1 MASFL
6 IGRFGQGIAVVV
18 LASILVFLAMR
29 LIPGDPAALL
39 AGQDATPADVEA
51 VRERLGLNDPLVEQY
66 FTWLGGV
73 VQGDFGDSFARGI
86 EVGRLMSSAALP
98 SAELAVAGYLF
109 ALILGVP
116 LGIFAGLRPGGGPDY
131 VATGFTMFTLG
142 IPNFVLGILL
152 IWVLGVVLDVFPITG
167 RVSITDEPLEALK
180 FLVMP
185 MIAVGA
191 GTAAVLA
198 RFVRASIIETLNQD
212 YVRTARAKGLRE
224 RAIVLRHAMRNA
236 LIPVI
241 TVAALQIGFLI
252 SGAVIVEVVFA
263 RPGFGSLIIAGVQS
277 RDYQLIQGMLV
288 VLVTV
293 FVVVNVLADVAYGLA
308 DPRIRVQ

>member
-1 MASFL
+1 MGSFL
-6 IGRFGQGIAVVV
+6 IRRFAQGLAVVV
-18 LASILVFLAMR
+18 LASMLVFLAMR

-51 VRERLGLNDPLVEQY
+51 LRERLGLNDPLVAQY
-66 FTWLGGV
+66 GSWLGGV
-73 VQGDFGDSFARGI
+73 LQGDFGESYSRRI
-86 EVGRLMSSAALP
+86 SVGRLIGAAALP
-98 SAELAVAGYLF
+98 SAELAVAGYFF
-109 ALILGVP
+109 ALVIGIP

-131 VATGFTMFTLG
+131 AATGFTMFTLG

-152 IWVLGVVLDVFPITG
+152 LWVLGVILDVLPITG
-167 RVSITDEPLEALK
+167 RVAIDEDPLEAIK
-180 FLVMP
+180 FLIMP

-198 RFVRASIIETLNQD
+198 RFVRASIIETLSQD
-212 YVRTARAKGLRE
+212 FVRTARAKGLQE
-224 RAIVLRHAMRNA
+224 RTVVLRHAMRNA

-263 RPGFGSLIIAGVQS
+263 RPGFGALIISGVQS

-293 FVVVNVLADVAYGLA
+293 FVVVNTLADMAYGLV

>member
-66 FTWLGGV
+66 FEWLGGV
-73 VQGDFGDSFARGI
+73 VQGDFGESFARGI
-86 EVGRLMSSAALP
+86 EVGRLMSAAALP

-109 ALILGVP
+109 ALVLGIP

-131 VATGFTMFTLG
+131 IATGFTMFTLG

-167 RVSITDEPLEALK
+167 RVAISEDPVEALK
-180 FLVMP
+180 FLAMP

-224 RAIVLRHAMRNA
+224 RAVVLRHAMRNA

-293 FVVVNVLADVAYGLA
+293 FVVVNVLADIAYGLA

>member
-1 MASFL
+1 VASFL
-6 IGRFGQGIAVVV
+6 INRFAQGFAVVV

-51 VRERLGLNDPLVEQY
+51 VRERLGLNDSLVVQY
-66 FTWLGGV
+66 GNWLGGV
-73 VQGDFGDSFARGI
+73 LQGNFGESFSRGI
-86 EVGRLMSSAALP
+86 GVNRLMSSAALP
-98 SAELAVAGYLF
+98 SAELAVAGYFF
-109 ALILGVP
+109 ALVVGLP
-116 LGIFAGLRPGGGPDY
+116 LGIFAGLKPGGGPDY
-131 VATGFTMFTLG
+131 LATGFTMFTLG
-142 IPNFVLGILL
+142 IPNFVLGIIL

-167 RVSITDEPLEALK
+167 RVAITEDPIEAIK

-224 RAIVLRHAMRNA
+224 RGVVLRHAMRNA

-263 RPGFGSLIIAGVQS
+263 RPGFGSLIITAVQG

-293 FVVVNVLADVAYGLA
+293 FVVVNVLADIAYGLA

>member
-6 IGRFGQGIAVVV
+6 LGRFGQGIAVVV

-66 FTWLGGV
+66 FKWLGGV
-73 VQGDFGDSFARGI
+73 VQGDFGESFARGI
-86 EVGRLMSSAALP
+86 EVGRLMSAAALP

-109 ALILGVP
+109 ALVLGVP

-167 RVSITDEPLEALK
+167 RVSITEEPLEALK

-224 RAIVLRHAMRNA
+224 RAVVLRHAMRNA

>member
-1 MASFL
+1 MAPFL
-6 IGRFGQGIAVVV
+6 VSRLTQGAFVV
-18 LASILVFLAMR
+18 LLASLLVFLVMR
-29 LIPGDPAALL
+29 LIPGDPAALI
-39 AGQDATPADVEA
+39 AGVEATPADVEA
-51 VRERLGLNDPLVEQY
+51 VRERLGLNDSLPKQY
-66 FTWLGGV
+66 TDWLTNA
-73 VQGDFGDSFARGI
+73 VQGDFGQSFSRGRD
-86 EVGRLMSSAALP
+86 VAPLMRAAAIP

-109 ALILGVP
+109 ALAFGIP
-116 LGIFAGLRPGGGPDY
+116 LGILAGLNPGGVWDY
-131 VATGFTMFTLG
+131 IATGFTMATLG

-152 IWVLGVVLDVFPITG
+152 MWLLAVQLDILPITG
-167 RVSITDEPLEALK
+167 RVPITENPIEALK

-198 RFVRASIIETLNQD
+198 RFVRASINETLSQD
-212 YVRTARAKGLRE
+212 YVRTARAKGLNE
-224 RAIVLRHAMRNA
+224 RSVVLRHAMRNA

-263 RPGFGSLIIAGVQS
+263 RPGFGSLIISAVRS

-288 VLVTV
+288 VLVSV
-293 FVVVNVLADVAYGLA
+293 FVLVNTLADIAYGYA
-308 DPRIRVQ
+308 DPRIRVR

>member
-1 MASFL
+1 
-6 IGRFGQGIAVVV
+6 
-18 LASILVFLAMR
+18 
-29 LIPGDPAALL
+29 
-39 AGQDATPADVEA
+39 
-51 VRERLGLNDPLVEQY
+51 
-66 FTWLGGV
+66 
-73 VQGDFGDSFARGI
+73 
-86 EVGRLMSSAALP
+86 
-98 SAELAVAGYLF
+98 
-109 ALILGVP
+109 
-116 LGIFAGLRPGGGPDY
+116 
-131 VATGFTMFTLG
+131 MFTLG

-167 RVSITDEPLEALK
+167 RVAISEDPVEALK

-224 RAIVLRHAMRNA
+224 RAVVTRHAMRNA

-263 RPGFGSLIIAGVQS
+263 RPGFGSLIITAVQG

-293 FVVVNVLADVAYGLA
+293 FVIVNMLADIAYGLA